1 MLKKHHR
8 LNSPGGL
15 SCYVN
20 AALASQH
27 LSFDTNLALPPL
39 TTSLCSTKE
48 IQIRETVFPIIII
61 MYSLDG
67 VN

>member
-39 TTSLCSTKE
+39 PLVYAAQKRFKLEKQSFQL
-48 IQIRETVFPIIII
+48 
-61 MYSLDG
+61 L
-67 VN
+67 